1 LGSHDDRSSASVA
14 SAQFKLQ
21 VEYARL

>member
-1 LGSHDDRSSASVA
+1 LGSHDDRSPASVA